1 MRKSMSWAALAA
13 VVILAGLATYRAGVR
28 RPDQSLP
35 PSPRPAE
42 RSKDLAGAAGV
53 TAPVTTVPPRMPAAT
68 PVPLGAPTHER
79 LNGLGYL
86 SSADTAD
93 GKMVR
98 QEPDGE
104 SFDTEA
110 YDRIVDNSFLAAEA
124 HPLSTF
130 GVDVDTASY
139 ANVRRFLTSGRLP
152 PKDAVRV
159 EELVNYFRYDYAP
172 PRAEVPFSVT
182 TELAACPWQKDHR
195 LVLIGLQ
202 GRSIDQEALPPR
214 NLVFLI
220 DVSGSMDEPAKLPLL
235 KSAMGLLVETLRPQ
249 DRVAIVVYAGASGL
263 ALPPTAGDHKAEIR
277 EALQRLQAGGTTAG
291 GAGIQLAYGVAARS
305 FIRDGINR
313 VILATDGDFNVGV
326 TSQGDLHRLIE
337 EKRRTGVFL
346 SVLGFGE
353 GNLKDSTMEKLAD
366 AGNGNYAYIDT
377 LAEARK
383 VLVAEAG
390 ATLVTIAK
398 DVKIQVE
405 WNPGRV
411 AAYRLIGY
419 ENRALRAEDF
429 ADDKKDAG
437 EIGAGHSVTAL
448 YEVVPKGVAI
458 DLPAVD
464 PLKYQRPAAA
474 SSSAAGG
481 ELMTVKLRYK
491 EPSGEESRLLSRAVL
506 DRPSASP
513 SANLRFS
520 AAVAAFGMLLR
531 DSEYKGRASWSQV
544 RELAAEAR
552 GSDANGYRAEFLD
565 LVRRAEGL
573 TAATTRISALR
584 QR

>member
-1 MRKSMSWAALAA
+1 M
-13 VVILAGLATYRAGVR
+13 
-28 RPDQSLP
+28 
-35 PSPRPAE
+35 
-42 RSKDLAGAAGV
+42 
-53 TAPVTTVPPRMPAAT
+53 
-68 PVPLGAPTHER
+68 
-79 LNGLGYL
+79 
-86 SSADTAD
+86 
-93 GKMVR
+93 
-98 QEPDGE
+98 
-104 SFDTEA
+104 
-110 YDRIVDNSFLAAEA
+110 
-124 HPLSTF
+124 
-130 GVDVDTASY
+130 
-139 ANVRRFLTSGRLP
+139 
-152 PKDAVRV
+152 
-159 EELVNYFRYDYAP
+159 
-172 PRAEVPFSVT
+172 
-182 TELAACPWQKDHR
+182 
-195 LVLIGLQ
+195 
-202 GRSIDQEALPPR
+202 
-214 NLVFLI
+214 
-220 DVSGSMDEPAKLPLL
+220 
-235 KSAMGLLVETLRPQ
+235 
-249 DRVAIVVYAGASGL
+249 
-263 ALPPTAGDHKAEIR
+263 
-277 EALQRLQAGGTTAG
+277 
-291 GAGIQLAYGVAARS
+291 AARS

-313 VILATDGDFNVGV
+313 VILATDGDFNVGL

-419 ENRALRAEDF
+419 ENRALRAQDF
-429 ADDKKDAG
+429 TDDKKDAG

-448 YEVVPKGVAI
+448 YEVVPKGVPI

-491 EPSGEESRLLSRAVL
+491 EPSGEESRLLSQAVL

-573 TAATTRISALR
+573 TAATPRISALR

>member
-1 MRKSMSWAALAA
+1 MRKTMSWAALAA
-13 VVILAGLATYRAGVR
+13 VVILAGLATYRVAGLSR
-28 RPDQSLP
+28 GRSLP
-35 PSPRPAE
+35 PGPTAGRSEHGRRWLPPA
-42 RSKDLAGAAGV
+42 
-53 TAPVTTVPPRMPAAT
+53 TAPVPAPTRRAPGTPAAT
-68 PVPLGAPTHER
+68 PAPLGAPTHER

-86 SSADTAD
+86 GSADAAD
-93 GKMVR
+93 AKMVR

-263 ALPPTAGDHKAEIR
+263 ALPPTAGDHKEEIR
-277 EALQRLQAGGTTAG
+277 EALERLQAGGTTAG

-313 VILATDGDFNVGV
+313 VILATDGDFNVGL

-405 WNPGRV
+405 WNPAPRGRLPAHRLREPGV
-411 AAYRLIGY
+411 ARAGFCRRQEGRRRDRRRPLRD
-419 ENRALRAEDF
+419 RALRGGAEGRAHRPSGRGSAQVPAPGGGIVERGGGRAHDRE
-429 ADDKKDAG
+429 APLQ
-437 EIGAGHSVTAL
+437 GA
-448 YEVVPKGVAI
+448 
-458 DLPAVD
+458 
-464 PLKYQRPAAA
+464 R
-474 SSSAAGG
+474 
-481 ELMTVKLRYK
+481 RRR
-491 EPSGEESRLLSRAVL
+491 EPSPVPGRA
-506 DRPSASP
+506 RPSLGLALGQP
-513 SANLRFS
+513 A
-520 AAVAAFGMLLR
+520 LLR
-531 DSEYKGRASWSQV
+531 RRGGV
-544 RELAAEAR
+544 RHAAPR
-552 GSDANGYRAEFLD
+552 LGVQGS
-565 LVRRAEGL
+565 GL
-573 TAATTRISALR
+573 LEPGA
-584 QR
+584 